1 MNTEKPRPDPEERLI
16 QYRLSPDELRD
27 PSKLKFKLMS
37 MEAVF
42 ALGQLAA
49 AASGVPGLGA
59 AVMALEGV
67 VNSVDRVKSHR
78 KRCRHLKN
86 SWVNLVNLVHK
97 NKGVM
102 KESELIQLLD
112 NVVETLDEFLKSIKE
127 WSELSR
133 WKTWMYRH
141 DILERLERFQM
152 AFDEA
157 CRLVSELV
165 EARENNSVAK
175 ETRLQNAL
183 REIRMDKTLDISTL
197 PADLSIEVSLLHP
210 QVDEGRRYQIALG
223 MWLGT
228 DIVALKFPLDFKV
241 LKCQNNCRG
250 SKTICPD
257 QFRHVKAA
265 AAMKIRDIARGLIH
279 IHGKDV
285 VHGSL
290 SPTNVLIEGKGA
302 TVTPLIGDFSVSK
315 IIPPN
320 EMVAVTDMRDD
331 RMMIRFQA
339 PELILGESGPGI
351 TAEADVF
358 AWGMTSLEII
368 SGVMPYNKEI
378 DYGPLHA
385 RTFTRR
391 ERPTRAEHPSP
402 LWESCPGLWD
412 LLAACWNDACDHRPC
427 LNDILTK
434 LDSWIKV
441 HEVDQ

>member
-1 MNTEKPRPDPEERLI
+1 M
-16 QYRLSPDELRD
+16 
-27 PSKLKFKLMS
+27 
-37 MEAVF
+37 
-42 ALGQLAA
+42 
-49 AASGVPGLGA
+49 
-59 AVMALEGV
+59 
-67 VNSVDRVKSHR
+67 
-78 KRCRHLKN
+78 
-86 SWVNLVNLVHK
+86 
-97 NKGVM
+97 
-102 KESELIQLLD
+102 
-112 NVVETLDEFLKSIKE
+112 
-127 WSELSR
+127 
-133 WKTWMYRH
+133 
-141 DILERLERFQM
+141 
-152 AFDEA
+152 
-157 CRLVSELV
+157 
-165 EARENNSVAK
+165 
-175 ETRLQNAL
+175 
-183 REIRMDKTLDISTL
+183 
-197 PADLSIEVSLLHP
+197 
-210 QVDEGRRYQIALG
+210 
-223 MWLGT
+223 
-228 DIVALKFPLDFKV
+228 
-241 LKCQNNCRG
+241 
-250 SKTICPD
+250 
-257 QFRHVKAA
+257 
-265 AAMKIRDIARGLIH
+265 
-279 IHGKDV
+279 
-285 VHGSL
+285 HGSL

-368 SGVMPYNKEI
+368 SGGKSFFSLVFRGTLIDSVPACTVMPYNKEI
-378 DYGPLHA
+378 DYGPLQA